1 MNAFRR
7 YSIAL
12 TLASTVVLA
21 ACATS
26 SHALIGAARPAI
38 APEEVRVLP
47 QVPEQFEEIAEIKAT
62 SGVSLRSAKDKWE
75 QAIEALRKEAARLG
89 ANAILLE
96 YDDDNTGDTT
106 VLTSVGGTTRMSD
119 GSVVDFDFDS
129 STRLSESVRG
139 LAIYVPAEGG
149 TFVVPVTIN
158 GTMTLDFAVDSG
170 AAEVTIPDDV
180 FETLRRTGTISKAD
194 LLPPDGYE
202 LADGSTREQTRFR
215 IRMLKV
221 GDTELRDVMAAVSPR
236 KGYLVLGQSF
246 LSRVGTLTWS
256 VDNQRHVL
264 VLNGSIASVPR
275 SARDDD
281 EGAPAGLP
289 DTSEQVTE
297 LIRPRG
303 AAQTT
308 TQVPLEGD
316 WRAQAKEAKGNPRG
330 TRARDG
336 NRPEPRAEGNPRE
349 RVEGNPLGKAAGVV
363 REP

>member
-1 MNAFRR
+1 MKPLRR

-12 TLASTVVLA
+12 TLASTIALA
-21 ACATS
+21 ACVTS
-26 SHALIGAARPAI
+26 SHSSHVLTGTARPAI
-38 APEEVRVLP
+38 APGEVSVLP

-106 VLTSVGGTTRMSD
+106 VLTSVGGTTTMSD

-158 GTMTLDFAVDSG
+158 GTMTLDFALNSG
-170 AAEVTIPDDV
+170 APEVTIPTDV
-180 FETLRRTGTISKAD
+180 FETLRRTGTISEAD
-194 LLPPDGYE
+194 QLPPGEYVQT
-202 LADGSTREQTRFR
+202 DGSASSAARFR
-215 IRMLKV
+215 IRVLKV

-246 LSRVGTLTWS
+246 LSRVGILTWS

-264 VLNGSIASVPR
+264 VVNGSLAVPPR
-275 SARDDD
+275 SDTDGGEAASA
-281 EGAPAGLP
+281 EIPPPP
-289 DTSEQVTE
+289 DLSGQVTE
-297 LIRPRG
+297 LLRPRG
-303 AAQTT
+303 AMQTT
-308 TQVPLEGD
+308 TQGPLEPNP
-316 WRAQAKEAKGNPRG
+316 RAQAKEAKGKPAG
-330 TRARDG
+330 TRAG
-336 NRPEPRAEGNPRE
+336 GEHRPEPRAEGNP
-349 RVEGNPLGKAAGVV
+349 PGKAAGVL